1 MRRESTV
8 LCMSSVCSCRHSRD
22 EKAIKSLTAG
32 EQQLAYTRLIRSQ
45 DPRYVNVWKF
55 HGERT
60 PCRVV
65 SIRALEVYYGMK
77 APRMGSRLVIQ
88 ALVRFDTLQVRL
100 HLSPAPSRFSRF
112 STSVYRAWRP
122 TPKRLVLA
130 SARRSLSLL
139 SNTWCSRSVCGTT
152 RHGSLGIVS
161 TKAWSQDTAYL
172 STPN

>member
-8 LCMSSVCSCRHSRD
+8 LCMSQVGSCRHSRD

-65 SIRALEVYYGMK
+65 SIRALEAYYGVK

-100 HLSPAPSRFSRF
+100 HLSPVRSRFP
-112 STSVYRAWRP
+112 TSVCRAWRP
-122 TPKRLVLA
+122 TPKRLALV
-130 SARRSLSLL
+130 SARPSLSLL

-161 TKAWSQDTAYL
+161 TKAWSQDIAYL
-172 STPN
+172 SNPN